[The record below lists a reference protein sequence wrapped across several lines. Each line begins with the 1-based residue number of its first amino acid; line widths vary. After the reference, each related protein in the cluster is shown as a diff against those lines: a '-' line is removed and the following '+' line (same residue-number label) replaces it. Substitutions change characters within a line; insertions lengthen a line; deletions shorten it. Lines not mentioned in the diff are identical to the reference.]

1 MILVLEYCWN
11 CCIPFLDLLSSSVG
25 LVITRS
31 VFFWKGCNMLCF
43 HFIERRMHMACIQ
56 NHHRLKKEATF
67 LECTRWTKFGC
78 WSSMSGCF
86 SSPVWALPRESL
98 TNISFRGN
106 SLWRWQ
112 HDFALPHWLDE
123 FWLAFVEQALGIE
136 SWQQHIYCLYVFT
149 WDPAAWHESHYT

>member
-1 MILVLEYCWN
+1 
-11 CCIPFLDLLSSSVG
+11 
-25 LVITRS
+25 
-31 VFFWKGCNMLCF
+31 
-43 HFIERRMHMACIQ
+43 
-56 NHHRLKKEATF
+56 
-67 LECTRWTKFGC
+67 
-78 WSSMSGCF
+78 MSGCF